1 MSSFLSNFTRSKPG
15 GGPTGA
21 GESGHKRSAST
32 PMDSALTSTGVQ
44 RGAQEGTMRVSPSAD
59 VLTLKKTPVL
69 ENPLEEV
76 IEREHAWTIKDI
88 GNNAISGI
96 LNDPH
101 VLGPAGSKVFK
112 GMSLNLGLGSS
123 NAMDATPPAIAT
135 NIRKVQNTEFDPY
148 IKSLGEVFGRYQL
161 NRALGLSN
169 ATEGTP
175 MLGFGGEAPSPSF
188 TNLEEI
194 TLRLGVRSPLKK
206 ITGPSASTK
215 IVRSGN
221 VPGLETVPAVFLEPE
236 FNMSNPHT
244 FAIVCENG
252 DIAAQSSS
260 DEASANAALQEKL
273 SHYLDTVEIHLIKE
287 ISRRSTSFF
296 AALANLQALHQ
307 QTYSC
312 VAQITALRKKLSNV
326 SRTTTKKGLE
336 VVRTKRRRGNLGVL
350 YSGVRLVAEVRQTQ
364 PMIHSML
371 EQGDYVAALDMIE
384 HAGLVLRGADSGGE
398 KSPDGGDDERALIV
412 TEGVQIVRGSSLVS
426 QNLDLRRV
434 KALSSFS
441 SQLLQ
446 MSRTMGTIMENDL
459 VRVILADVRD
469 TVATMDATKV
479 SSRLN
484 GAPASNWVKN
494 MLSNTYTFSAASPV
508 ATTIDARLIAGEE
521 RLKSRLLPL
530 VLGLVRMD
538 RLGNALQAY
547 KDALLKE
554 VKSMSKKYYPSLS
567 AADAIPQSPV
577 AGSPATPL
585 TANPDRYQQQQS
597 PLARQLRAMSFDTFF
612 DLLLMVYI
620 TLLHV
625 LQRVTIVHEIV
636 VLIVREAQERGVIIG
651 ADSAKFLESYATPN
665 PTPDPMSNMPQHPN
679 KLRKNLSEDDDE
691 FGSAA
696 EIDAQRVNGAGLASK
711 DERTGTTATATT
723 ASTDGLAS
731 AAAAEAAACSTYGQ
745 MISESSDVLFSAS
758 DLAHVRCAKLIG
770 VRSEQNAQLVPAEFF
785 RLFGATWEFITGGET
800 LCGRMCFGLKG
811 TLLSQAKAFITRF
824 HEEKAKQIAHIVEN
838 EQWAQA
844 EVPHDFQL
852 LVTQYFQ
859 NTHGTPASSSLS
871 PSGDRASSEESLEK
885 QPHASDDDDTTT
897 SGGGRNISATGS
909 STSLASGG
917 GGGGGGGGG
926 SDNKSQR
933 HLLIDRRKYNVVAC
947 VLLFLKM
954 LTEYIQCMESIPA
967 LTTDVLNRI
976 AEALKLFNMRA
987 CQVIL
992 GAGAM
997 RTAGLKNISAK
1008 HIALAAQAIGVF
1020 IAVIPHIKD
1029 RIQNYLPPKQHVLL
1043 GDFDRL
1049 LRDYKD
1055 HQSELYGKLTS
1066 IMEDFCMSQSDQ
1078 LQAIDWDNPDPEQ
1091 LSPAE
1096 PASRATLEIIKR
1108 TIVLHKVLTRYL
1120 PVDTMK
1126 SVMVGVFKAYNQC
1139 IGDKL
1144 QKVSLFTGAG
1154 KNRLLIDVQYLIQQ
1168 LSALDALDGPGNHL
1182 EVVVNNIKIKDRRA
1196 SAAVNTQAAA
1206 AAAAMTGQQQHQQ
1219 QQQQQQQQQ
1228 HQSAPPRGPAQGASG
1243 LRPEGSGG
1251 APSPQASSPSAAAAA
1266 QPKKT
1271 TNFASAFGNMLKT
1284 KNAGMPGGSGGG

>member
-15 GGPTGA
+15 GPAAG

-32 PMDSALTSTGVQ
+32 PMDSIATPSGMQ

-76 IEREHAWTIKDI
+76 IQGEHAWTIKDI

-101 VLGPAGSKVFK
+101 VLGPAGTKVFK
-112 GMSLNLGLGSS
+112 GMSINLGLGSS
-123 NAMDATPPAIAT
+123 TAMDATPPAVAT

-148 IKSLGEVFGRYQL
+148 IKSLSEVYGKYQL

-188 TNLEEI
+188 ANLEEI
-194 TLRLGVRSPLKK
+194 TLRLGVRTPLKK
-206 ITGPSASTK
+206 ISGPSASTK
-215 IVRSGN
+215 TVRLGN

-252 DIAAQSSS
+252 DIAAPSSS

-312 VAQITALRKKLSNV
+312 VSQITALRKKLANV

-384 HAGLVLRGADSGGE
+384 HAGLVLRGADTGGE
-398 KSPDGGDDERALIV
+398 KSPEGGEEDDRALIV

-459 VRVILADVRD
+459 VRVILADVRE

-494 MLSNTYTFSAASPV
+494 MLSNTYNFSAASSPV
-508 ATTIDARLIAGEE
+508 ATTIDAKLIAGEE

-547 KDALLKE
+547 KESLLKE
-554 VKSMSKKYYPSLS
+554 VKAMSKKYYPSLS
-567 AADAIPQSPV
+567 AAETNPASSPAV
-577 AGSPATPL
+577 GSPATPL
-585 TANPDRYQQQQS
+585 TANPDRFQQQQS
-597 PLARQLRAMSFDTFF
+597 PLARQLREMSFEAFF

-651 ADSAKFLESYATPN
+651 ADSAKLFESFSAVN
-665 PTPDPMSNMPQHPN
+665 PTPDPMIMPPHPN

-696 EIDAQRVNGAGLASK
+696 DMDAQRVNGAGLASK
-711 DERTGTTATATT
+711 DERSAN
-723 ASTDGLAS
+723 STS
-731 AAAAEAAACSTYGQ
+731 AAAAASSAAAEAEAAAACSTYGQ

-770 VRSEQNAQLVPAEFF
+770 VRSEQNAQLVPADFF

-844 EVPHDFQL
+844 EVPHEFQL
-852 LVTQYFQ
+852 LVHQYFQ
-859 NTHGTPASSSLS
+859 NTHGTPASSSMS
-871 PSGDRASSEESLEK
+871 PSGDRASSEESLDRS
-885 QPHASDDDDTTT
+885 PHGASDDDDGAA
-897 SGGGRNISATGS
+897 SKHSS
-909 STSLASGG
+909 STSINAAGDS
-917 GGGGGGGGG
+917 
-926 SDNKSQR
+926 SSKR

-976 AEALKLFNMRA
+976 AEALKLFNGRT

-997 RTAGLKNISAK
+997 RTAGLRNISAK

-1029 RIQNYLPPKQHVLL
+1029 RIQAYLPPKQHVLL

-1055 HQSELYGKLTS
+1055 HQSELYAKLTS

-1078 LQAIDWDNPDPEQ
+1078 LQAIDWDNPDPAQ

-1096 PASRATLEIIKR
+1096 PASGATLEIIKR
-1108 TIVLHKVLTRYL
+1108 TMVLHKVLARYL
-1120 PVDTMK
+1120 PVETMR

-1168 LSALDALDGPGNHL
+1168 LSALDVLDGPGNHL

-1206 AAAAMTGQQQHQQ
+1206 AASAGHQQQQYHQQ
-1219 QQQQQQQQQ
+1219 QQQQ
-1228 HQSAPPRGPAQGASG
+1228 QSAPPRGPAQGASG
-1243 LRPEGSGG
+1243 LRPESAGG
-1251 APSPQASSPSAAAAA
+1251 ASSPHTPSPSAATAAA
-1266 QPKKT
+1266 ATITGAAAAAPPPKKT

-1284 KNAGMPGGSGGG
+1284 KNAGMPGGSGAG

>member
-15 GGPTGA
+15 AGSTVA

-32 PMDSALTSTGVQ
+32 PMDSIPTSTGMQ

-59 VLTLKKTPVL
+59 VLTLKKTPLL

-123 NAMDATPPAIAT
+123 NAMDATPPAITT

-148 IKSLGEVFGRYQL
+148 IKSLGEVYGRYQL

-252 DIAAQSSS
+252 DIAAPSSS

-273 SHYLDTVEIHLIKE
+273 SYYLDTVEIHLIKE

-312 VAQITALRKKLSNV
+312 VSQITALRKKLSNV

-384 HAGLVLRGADSGGE
+384 HAGLVLRGADTGGE
-398 KSPDGGDDERALIV
+398 KSPDGGDDERAMIV
-412 TEGVQIVRGSSLVS
+412 TEGVQIVRGSSLIS

-441 SQLLQ
+441 NQLLQ
-446 MSRTMGTIMENDL
+446 MSRTMGIIMENDL
-459 VRVILADVRD
+459 VRVILADVRE

-494 MLSNTYTFSAASPV
+494 MLSNTYTYSAASPV

-547 KDALLKE
+547 KEALLKE
-554 VKSMSKKYYPSLS
+554 VKAMSKKYYPSLS
-567 AADAIPQSPV
+567 AADAIPSSPV

-597 PLARQLRAMSFDTFF
+597 PLARQLRAMSFETFF

-679 KLRKNLSEDDDE
+679 KLRKNVSEDDDE

-696 EIDAQRVNGAGLASK
+696 DFDAQRVNGAGLASK
-711 DERTGTTATATT
+711 DERTGTTTT
-723 ASTDGLAS
+723 AVSTDGLAS
-731 AAAAEAAACSTYGQ
+731 TAAAEAAAAACSTYGQ

-770 VRSEQNAQLVPAEFF
+770 VRSDQNAQLVPADFF

-844 EVPHDFQL
+844 EVPHDFQV
-852 LVTQYFQ
+852 LVQQYFQ
-859 NTHGTPASSSLS
+859 NTHGTPGSSTLS
-871 PSGDRASSEESLEK
+871 PSGDRASSEESLDK
-885 QPHASDDDDTTT
+885 QPHASDDDDASASHNKNT
-897 SGGGRNISATGS
+897 SATGS
-909 STSLASGG
+909 TTSLASGG
-917 GGGGGGGGG
+917 GGNGG
-926 SDNKSQR
+926 DNKSQR
-933 HLLIDRRKYNVVAC
+933 HLVIDRRKYNVVAC

-976 AEALKLFNMRA
+976 AEALKLFNART

-1049 LRDYKD
+1049 LRDYKE
-1055 HQSELYGKLTS
+1055 HQAELYGKLTS
-1066 IMEDFCMSQSDQ
+1066 IMEDFCISQSDQ
-1078 LQAIDWDNPDPEQ
+1078 LQAIDWDNPDPAQ

-1096 PASRATLEIIKR
+1096 PASGPTLQIIKQ
-1108 TIVLHKVLTRYL
+1108 TVVLHKVLTRYL
-1120 PVDTMK
+1120 PLDTMK
-1126 SVMVGVFKAYNQC
+1126 SVMVGVFKAYNQS

-1206 AAAAMTGQQQHQQ
+1206 AAAAMAGQQ
-1219 QQQQQQQQQ
+1219 QQQ
-1228 HQSAPPRGPAQGASG
+1228 QSAPPRGPTQGASG
-1243 LRPEGSGG
+1243 LRPEGSN
-1251 APSPQASSPSAAAAA
+1251 APSPQTSSPSAAAAA
-1266 QPKKT
+1266 AAAPQPKKT